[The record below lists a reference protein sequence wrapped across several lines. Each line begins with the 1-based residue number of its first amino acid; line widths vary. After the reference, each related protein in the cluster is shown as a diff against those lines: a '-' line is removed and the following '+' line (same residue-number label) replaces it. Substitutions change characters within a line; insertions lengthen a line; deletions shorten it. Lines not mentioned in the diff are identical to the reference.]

1 VFPASDP
8 TIPSFGSTLDMILM
22 LHKIPQC
29 NSEFSQFNKEKE
41 NKKRGLCFSGGVFL
55 TSILAFSQN
64 RFFGADG
71 IHAELFLTS
80 IRILYPLN
88 DTSRAQPHQYCETN
102 HLAWI
107 YKQLCSVLSSQKF
120 FLLQTGFSSYLCFDN
135 EFLPSLVSG
144 PPVSGEFEFILCI
157 LLG

>member
-1 VFPASDP
+1 MQLGMQSIQLKKGKP
-8 TIPSFGSTLDMILM
+8 
-22 LHKIPQC
+22 
-29 NSEFSQFNKEKE
+29 
-41 NKKRGLCFSGGVFL
+41 KKRPVLSSGFFL
-55 TSILAFSQN
+55 TSILAFSQTGFW
-64 RFFGADG
+64 RGWYPR
-71 IHAELFLTS
+71 
-80 IRILYPLN
+80 RILYPLD

-102 HLAWI
+102 YLAWI

-144 PPVSGEFEFILCI
+144 PPVSGEFEFYLCI